1 MKKYVFLFILILIIG
16 LPLFL
21 RLYKLS
27 SIPVALNGDEAGF
40 GYNAY
45 AILTTGRDEHGQFFP
60 DVFKSFGDY
69 KPPIFVY
76 MLIPLVFMFGLTELT
91 VRIPVAVLSTILIVI
106 TYLTAR
112 EIFKSR
118 WVSLLAAF
126 LISISAWAIQFSR
139 AGWEASIA
147 LFFTTL
153 GIYLFLLG
161 LRNFN
166 WFWGS
171 AVAFVLAFYSYHAE
185 KVAIPLL
192 IIALVAIF
200 KPFKSL
206 TRKNIILLVFLLVAA
221 IPAFIGITNFSGQ
234 SRARGSLITDY
245 LFFSTKDNVYKLAST
260 QEPIQPFYDLIWHSR
275 IANSVTD
282 ISSKLFA
289 YISPANL
296 FVYGDEVGRHSSDGF
311 GVLYPYEFILLL
323 SAVYFFIKKK
333 KTKYDLFLIA
343 WILIGALPAMITKDK
358 LHSIR
363 SLLVLPPVYIFEA
376 WGFIELLKALRKFNR
391 RLVLPVV
398 GMFLIGSLIY
408 LIHFFQS
415 YFIFTPVSRA
425 HWWQY
430 GYKEMVLTV
439 AQNQD
444 RFERVVVDSP
454 KTYGNPYIFFLFYQQ
469 YDANKYNQTVSRED
483 DLVHKVVPVYS
494 FGKYRFREIYWPDDR
509 SKPKT
514 LFVGTEMSIPKNDL
528 NNPQKFR
535 LIKEITD
542 PKGDVVFRIVET
554 L

>member
-1 MKKYVFLFILILIIG
+1 MKKYLFILVLILIIG
-16 LPLFL
+16 LGLFL
-21 RLYKLS
+21 RVYKLS
-27 SIPVALNGDEAGF
+27 SVPVALNGDEAGF

-45 AILTTGRDEHGQFFP
+45 AILTTGRDEHGQFLP

-76 MLIPLVFMFGLTELT
+76 MLVPLVYIFGLTELT
-91 VRIPVAVLSTILIVI
+91 VRMPIAILSTILIVI
-106 TYLTAR
+106 TYLIAR
-112 EIFKSR
+112 ELFKSK
-118 WVSLLAAF
+118 WISLVSAF

-139 AGWEASIA
+139 AGWEASLG

-153 GIYLFLLG
+153 GIYLFLIG
-161 LRNFN
+161 LRNFK

-171 AVAFVLAFYSYHAE
+171 AVVFVLAFYSYHAE
-185 KVAIPLL
+185 KLAVPLL
-192 IIALVAIF
+192 IITLLLIF
-200 KPFKSL
+200 KPFKAF
-206 TRKNIILLVFLLVAA
+206 TKKNILLLVFLIIAS
-221 IPAFIGITNFSGQ
+221 IPALIGITNFSGQ
-234 SRARGSLITDY
+234 SRARGSLIIDY
-245 LFFSTKDNVYKLAST
+245 LFSSTKDNIYKLSST
-260 QEPIQPFYDLIWHSR
+260 SESSSPVDDLIWHSR
-275 IANSVTD
+275 VANSITD

-296 FVYGDEVGRHSSDGF
+296 FVYGDEVGRHSSEGF
-311 GVLYPYEFILLL
+311 GVLYPYEFVLLL
-323 SAVYFFIKKK
+323 SAIYFFIKSK

-343 WILIGALPAMITKDK
+343 WILIGTLPAMITKDK

-363 SLLVLPPVYIFEA
+363 SLLALPPIYIFEA
-376 WGFIELLKALRKFNR
+376 WGLIELLKAVRRFNR
-391 RLVLPVV
+391 RLVLPVLV
-398 GMFLIGSLIY
+398 VFLIGSLIY

-425 HWWQY
+425 NWWQY

-444 RFERVVVDSP
+444 RFDNVVVDSP
-454 KTYGNPYIFFLFYQQ
+454 KTYGNPYIFFLFYQK
-469 YDANKYNQTVSRED
+469 YDANKYNQQVIRED

-494 FGKYRFREIYWPDDR
+494 FGKYKFREVYWPDDR
-509 SKPKT
+509 SKSKT
-514 LFVGTEMSIPKNDL
+514 LFVGTEMSIPKQDL
-528 NNPQKFR
+528 NDPQKFK

>member
-1 MKKYVFLFILILIIG
+1 MKKYLFLLILILIISIG
-16 LPLFL
+16 LFF
-21 RLYKLS
+21 RVYKLS
-27 SIPVALNGDEAGF
+27 SVPVALNGDEAGF

-76 MLIPLVFMFGLTELT
+76 MLVPLVFLFGLTELT
-91 VRIPVAVLSTILIVI
+91 VRMPVAILSTILIVI

-112 EIFKSR
+112 ELFKSK
-118 WVSLLAAF
+118 WVSLLSAF
-126 LISISAWAIQFSR
+126 LIAISAWAIQFSR

-161 LRNFN
+161 LKNFN

-171 AVAFVLAFYSYHAE
+171 AVAFILGFYSYHAE

-192 IIALVAIF
+192 IITLAVIF
-200 KPFKSL
+200 KPFKSFSK
-206 TRKNIILLVFLLVAA
+206 KNIILLIFLIVAA

-245 LFFSTKDNVYKLAST
+245 LFFSTKDEVYKLT
-260 QEPIQPFYDLIWHSR
+260 QINEPIQPFYDLIWHSR
-275 IANSVTD
+275 IASSFTD
-282 ISSKLFA
+282 ITSKLFA

-323 SAVYFFIKKK
+323 SALYFFIKKK
-333 KTKYDLFLIA
+333 KTKYDVFLVA
-343 WILIGALPAMITKDK
+343 WILIGTLPAMITKDK

-363 SLLVLPPVYIFEA
+363 SLLALPPIYIFEA
-376 WGFIELLKALRKFNR
+376 WGFIELLKSIKKFNR

-398 GMFLIGSLIY
+398 GLFLIGSLVY

-415 YFIFTPVSRA
+415 YFIFTPISRA

-439 AQNQD
+439 KEHQD
-444 RFERVVVDSP
+444 RFDKVIVDSP

-469 YDANKYNQTVSRED
+469 YDPNNYNQTVSRED

-494 FGKYRFREIYWPDDR
+494 FGKYKFREVYWPDDR
-509 SKPKT
+509 SIPKT
-514 LFVGTEMSIPKNDL
+514 LYIGTQMSIPKQDL
-528 NNPQKFR
+528 NDPQKFR